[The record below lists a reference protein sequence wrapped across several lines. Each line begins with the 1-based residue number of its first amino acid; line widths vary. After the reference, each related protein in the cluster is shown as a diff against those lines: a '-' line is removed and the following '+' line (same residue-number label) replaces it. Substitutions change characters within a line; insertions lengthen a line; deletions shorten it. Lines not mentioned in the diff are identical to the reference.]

1 MESVKTIA
9 FDLAAVL
16 HSMEGKCAHPRFL
29 IHDGPRE
36 ADMARVI
43 YERFFLYARR
53 MEDALPPEQATFQYI
68 LTTTTH
74 PPPEMQEG
82 SKWLLGEKL
91 SGATKEGRLLKE
103 DF

>member
-1 MESVKTIA
+1 MLYGI
-9 FDLAAVL
+9 
-16 HSMEGKCAHPRFL
+16 EGNCAHPRFL

-36 ADMARVI
+36 ADMARII

-53 MEDALPPEQATFQYI
+53 IEEVLPPDQATFQYI
-68 LTTTTH
+68 LTTTTN
-74 PPPEMQEG
+74 PPIDMQEG

-91 SGATKEGRLLKE
+91 SGKTKAGRLLKE